1 MGKPAFVAIR
11 VSSSKV
17 YCTTPANQTPQLN
30 LELMSVTGS
39 LYESKTGRITLK
51 IKNNGKEYNSLV
63 PGPYLMNL
71 YYWNTSINNWSNVSP
86 AENAQLSFTL
96 VDDYTG
102 FETTESKSAISIY
115 PVPVNELLQVKAE
128 HPISSAHIYNIAGQ
142 LLLSRSF
149 NSESEVKI
157 DVSGLIP
164 GSYIVRIHTSNGVEA
179 LRFVKQ

>member
-1 MGKPAFVAIR
+1 MEFNVVFNQWYIVECSGRKLQIACDLQKTTDTQWKKVRSVVGKPAFVAIR

-71 YYWNTSINNWSNVSP
+71 Y
-86 AENAQLSFTL
+86 
-96 VDDYTG
+96 
-102 FETTESKSAISIY
+102 
-115 PVPVNELLQVKAE
+115 
-128 HPISSAHIYNIAGQ
+128 
-142 LLLSRSF
+142 
-149 NSESEVKI
+149 
-157 DVSGLIP
+157 
-164 GSYIVRIHTSNGVEA
+164 
-179 LRFVKQ
+179 